1 MAAGPGSGEPRAA
14 RVPATKNE
22 AEPRRYLVV
31 GLGNPGD
38 RYAETP
44 HNLGFM
50 VVDRLA
56 ERNGIAVKRNECQA
70 LIGMGRFGPHEVM
83 LAKPQTFMNLSGD
96 AVKSLMTKFSF
107 TAGDLIVV
115 YDDLDLPWTALRI
128 RARGSS
134 GGHKGM
140 ESIIRSLGATDF
152 IRVRLGIDPGHPVSD
167 SAKFVLAPFR
177 RAQKE
182 ELDELLDHASRAV
195 ESIVAEGVE
204 KAMTK
209 FNRRAPGGGEKEE

>member
-1 MAAGPGSGEPRAA
+1 MAADRDSGEAPAA
-14 RVPATKNE
+14 GTAANE
-22 AEPRRYLVV
+22 APEPQRRLIV
-31 GLGNPGD
+31 GLGNPGE

-56 ERNGIAVKRNECQA
+56 ERNGIAVKRRECQA
-70 LIGMGRFGPHEVM
+70 LIGAGRIGGREVM
-83 LAKPQTFMNLSGD
+83 LAKPQTFMNLSGV
-96 AVKSLMTKFSF
+96 AVKSLMEKFSF
-107 TAGDLIVV
+107 TAGELIVV
-115 YDDLDLPWTALRI
+115 YDDLDLPWTSLRI
-128 RARGSS
+128 RAKGSS

-140 ESIIRSLGATDF
+140 ESIIRSIGATEF
-152 IRVRLGIDPGHPVSD
+152 VRVRLGIHPGHPVSD
-167 SAKFVLAPFR
+167 GAGFVLAPFR

-182 ELDELLDHASRAV
+182 DLDGLLDYASQAV

-209 FNRRAPGGGEKEE
+209 FNRRAPGGGEEEE